1 MDIGEIEEIGTRKIP
16 TYTPGKAP
24 VVQPPARPQPQPEPL
39 KVPEKEKE
47 HA

>member
-1 MDIGEIEEIGTRKIP
+1 MDIGEIEEIGVRKIP
-16 TYTPGKAP
+16 SYTPGQAP
-24 VVQPPARPQPQPEPL
+24 RVTPTPTPQPQPEPT